1 MADQL
6 KLCIFGDQTFDL
18 KPHWK
23 ELFLIRDNPA
33 VEDFL
38 VKAYNAVRK
47 EIFKLPLEVRQE
59 IPRFTCLND
68 LILSNQSGTRRCIA
82 IDTAVSCIYQLA
94 TFIRYL
100 SNVPDNPEEA

>member
-18 KPHWK
+18 RHHWK
-23 ELFLIRDNPA
+23 ELFQIRGNPA

-38 VKAYNAVRK
+38 VKSYNAVRL
-47 EIFKLPLEVRQE
+47 EIYKLPLEVRND

-68 LILSNQSGTRRCIA
+68 LILSNQGSRRCVA

-94 TFIRYL
+94 TFIR
-100 SNVPDNPEEA
+100 